1 MAIVMRM
8 VYLLLAMLAV
18 VALLMLASRMWPAS
32 AMQKQARAA
41 LEQPLD
47 WPGANAWALLETL
60 DHDGLDMAQRQTL
73 VDERVRRFTA
83 WKQENARLR
92 AAGEHQQTG
101 VPALGA
107 QATTWPRSDVL
118 CERHQAEQ
126 CLDKVR
132 QAPDA
137 VAAALAQRQPRL
149 QRVAQLADFGHV
161 RSPYPGDVSMPYLHS
176 TGALFDSLSA
186 HALAHVQGN
195 SDQALAGLCRDMRS
209 GRMLLTRSDSLIQ
222 AMVGNAMLAG
232 NAQMLGQVLAE
243 LPAERALPSNCTAAL
258 APLQTQDLG
267 LCRAMRM
274 DYAISGAAMAD
285 SYQYEMGTPGSS
297 WLFNVDKT
305 MDRIATGQAQGC
317 FEPIQQQLAQDQPA
331 VIDASVWSL
340 WKMECPANAIGCML
354 TGNAAV
360 GPGYAEFMHRAQ
372 DTAAQQ
378 RLLAT
383 LVWLRDQPAL
393 APDDIALH
401 LQNLPA
407 DLVSA
412 QRPITLSSDGR
423 ALQVGQR
430 YYRKGPQ
437 AAAPLRVSL
446 PSAWWPP
453 ATVGSSASP

>member
-1 MAIVMRM
+1 MLKRMAAA
-8 VYLLLAMLAV
+8 LLGLLALLA
-18 VALLMLASRMWPAS
+18 LFLLASRFWPAS

-60 DHDGLDMAQRQTL
+60 DHDGLDMAQRQAL

-83 WKQENARLR
+83 WQQENARQR
-92 AAGEHQQTG
+92 AAGENQQMNA
-101 VPALGA
+101 PALGG
-107 QATTWPRSDVL
+107 QAITWPRSDVL
-118 CERHQAEQ
+118 CQSNQAEQ

-132 QAPDA
+132 QAPEA

-149 QRVAQLADFGHV
+149 QRVAQLADYSHV
-161 RSPYPGDVSMPYLHS
+161 RSPYPGDVSMPYLHT

-195 SDQALAGLCRDMRS
+195 SDQALAGLCRDMGS
-209 GRMLLTRSDSLIQ
+209 GRMLLTRSDSLIN
-222 AMVGNAMLAG
+222 AMVGNAMLQG
-232 NAQMLGQVLAE
+232 NGQLLGQVLAE
-243 LPAERALPSNCTAAL
+243 LPAGHALPSSCTAAL
-258 APLQTQDLG
+258 VPLQSQDLG

-285 SYQYEMGTPGSS
+285 SYQYEMDTPGSS
-297 WLFNVDKT
+297 WLFNVDKS
-305 MDRIATGQAQGC
+305 MDRIATVQGQGC
-317 FEPIQQQLAQDQPA
+317 LAPMQQQLARDQRA

-340 WKMECPANAIGCML
+340 WKMECPANAIGCIL
-354 TGNAAV
+354 TSIA
-360 GPGYAEFMHRAQ
+360 GPAYSDYVHRAQ

-383 LVWLRDQPAL
+383 LVWLREQPAL
-393 APDDIALH
+393 APDDIALQ

-412 QRPITLSSDGR
+412 QRPITLSTDGR
-423 ALQVGQR
+423 ALQVSPR

-437 AAAPLRVSL
+437 AAAPMRVSL